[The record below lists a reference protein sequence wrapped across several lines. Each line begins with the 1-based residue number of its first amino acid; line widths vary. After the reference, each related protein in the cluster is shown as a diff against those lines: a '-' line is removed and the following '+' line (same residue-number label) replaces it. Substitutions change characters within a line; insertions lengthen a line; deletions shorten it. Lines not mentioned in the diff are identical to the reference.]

1 MDDALTEGQ
10 AAMLAFCVEY
20 FLREHTLPPMQVVAI
35 NFKWSSKAAAAQM
48 AQILVRKGY
57 LERNDLGKLRFSD
70 RYTVTVTNTEKL
82 P

>member
-1 MDDALTEGQ
+1 MDDLTEGQ
-10 AAMLAFCVEY
+10 AELLAFCMRF
-20 FLREHTLPPMQVVAI
+20 FLRNHTLPPMLSVA
-35 NFKWSSKAAAAQM
+35 NHFGWSSKQAASDKVN
-48 AQILVRKGY
+48 ILVRKGY